1 MMDTA
6 AQLEYQLRPFPA
18 NAGPFIALIQHGNQ
32 AGDAAFSVDQYMKS
46 EGAQSSFGTPAFD
59 AQIDAAGELT
69 GEARQQAYAQI
80 FADEP
85 QKIMQF
91 AYIAHMRGI
100 LGKSAR
106 VDYTPNPA
114 TGDEML
120 LATMTPASADRTDQ
134 S

>member
-1 MMDTA
+1 MYKR
-6 AQLEYQLRPFPA
+6 Q
-18 NAGPFIALIQHGNQ
+18 
-32 AGDAAFSVDQYMKS
+32 
-46 EGAQSSFGTPAFD
+46 PAFD
-59 AQIDAAGELT
+59 AEIDAAGELT